1 MASGRV
7 AAPTAASRPVCVR
20 DEEAPAAMGGE
31 TGGSLLLPREEPA
44 SESMELAAAGKLF
57 GRLSRDGWK
66 EIAAYLRRKSMR
78 SRVLRSAWGLTGLRT
93 DARRALAG
101 VREAGF
107 DGLEA
112 SLSDIGSTSEERR
125 NFVAAAQAEDLSLIL
140 SAYSSWPN
148 YEGDFESIPLD
159 AHLSNLS
166 SEFREI
172 AALHTSLPAGSP
184 IIGVNAHSGSDAWTE
199 SENVDFFARALEASD
214 GCELPNVSHET
225 HRARALCCPFVTA
238 RLLAAVPRLRL
249 TSDFSHWVLKCERL
263 LDAPAEA
270 ALLRDTIAP
279 AVDHLHARIGTPQ
292 QPQVAD
298 VEAASV
304 RGAAE
309 RFYSFWTEVWTAAQ
323 RRSLSRR
330 DFTAT
335 VEYGPV
341 ELSDAGEYVGYTPV
355 DAALQPVARRPHD
368 ETLRASADALRA
380 RFEPGTPTCRRRS
393 SSCSSRVRSQNRYQ

>member
-1 MASGRV
+1 M
-7 AAPTAASRPVCVR
+7 
-20 DEEAPAAMGGE
+20 
-31 TGGSLLLPREEPA
+31 
-44 SESMELAAAGKLF
+44 
-57 GRLSRDGWK
+57 RL
-66 EIAAYLRRKSMR
+66 
-78 SRVLRSAWGLTGLRT
+78 RVLRSAWGLTGLRS
-93 DARRALAG
+93 DPRRALAG

-107 DGLEA
+107 DGIEA

-159 AHLSNLS
+159 AHLSNLTAD
-166 SEFREI
+166 FRAI
-172 AALHTSLPAGSP
+172 AALHTALPAGSP

-199 SENVDFFARALEASD
+199 TQTADFFSRALQASD
-214 GCELPNVSHET
+214 GCELPTVSHET

-270 ALLRDTIAP
+270 ELLRETIAP

-368 ETLRASADALRA
+368 ETLRVSAVALKA
-380 RFEPGTPTCRRRS
+380 RFEAWHADLS
-393 SSCSSRVRSQNRYQ
+393 AQKLVL